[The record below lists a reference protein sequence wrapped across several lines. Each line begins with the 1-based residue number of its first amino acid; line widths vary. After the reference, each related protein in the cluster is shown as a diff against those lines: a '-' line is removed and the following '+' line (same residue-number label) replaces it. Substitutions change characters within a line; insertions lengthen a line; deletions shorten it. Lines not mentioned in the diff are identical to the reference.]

1 MIAVHIFSLKNYAT
15 LYVVS
20 TPEAISDLC
29 VFAENHQN
37 RGDLTADALTKRIL
51 FHNAYCCVVPE
62 TLSGR
67 LSSLALTKELKK
79 NDRLIDL
86 DAYVEA
92 YLLASPEE
100 AASALTF
107 PTEELIKVV
116 EESAWCLLFKVD
128 RDDVIERLRKTEKN

>member
-20 TPEAISDLC
+20 TPDAISDLC
-29 VFAENHQN
+29 VFSENHQT

-51 FHNAYCCVVPE
+51 FHNAYCCVVPD

-67 LSSLALTKELKK
+67 LSSLAMTKELKK
-79 NDRLIDL
+79 NNRLIDL

-100 AASALTF
+100 AASALSF

-116 EESAWCLLFKVD
+116 EESAWCLLFEVD
-128 RDDVIERLRKTEKN
+128 RDDVIERIRKTENN

>member
-20 TPEAISDLC
+20 TPEVINDLC
-29 VFAENHQN
+29 VFTENHQA

-62 TLSGR
+62 TLSGK
-67 LSSLALTKELKK
+67 LSSLELTKELKK
-79 NDRLIDL
+79 NNRLIDL
-86 DAYVEA
+86 DAYIEA

-100 AASALTF
+100 AASALSF

-116 EESAWCLLFKVD
+116 KESDWPLIFEVD
-128 RDDVIERLRKTEKN
+128 RNDIIKKIQKNWI